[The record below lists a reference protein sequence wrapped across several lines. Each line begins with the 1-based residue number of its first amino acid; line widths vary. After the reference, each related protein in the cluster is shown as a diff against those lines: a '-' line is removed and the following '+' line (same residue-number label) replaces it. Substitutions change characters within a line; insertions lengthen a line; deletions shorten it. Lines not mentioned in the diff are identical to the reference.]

1 MKKRL
6 IVVPLAALMLM
17 VILQMTPQIPQIRAQ
32 DEGEDSE
39 CATVPADDELAEGW
53 LIETCSNGET
63 AYISPS
69 GERCY
74 ANQGAVDTTAC
85 GDEVNNPD
93 RILVD

>member
-1 MKKRL
+1 MYMMKLL
-6 IVVPLAALMLM
+6 IMPLAALMLM
-17 VILQMTPQIPQIRAQ
+17 MTAVGQVKAQ
-32 DEGEDSE
+32 DEGENSE
-39 CATVPADDELAEGW
+39 CNTVQADDELAEGW

-85 GDEVNNPD
+85 GDEVNNPN
-93 RILVD
+93 RIQVD

>member
-1 MKKRL
+1 MFYIISL
-6 IVVPLAALMLM
+6 GVLM
-17 VILQMTPQIPQIRAQ
+17 VAIQVQQMPQIQAQ

-39 CATVPADDELAEGW
+39 CTTVQADDELAEGW

-85 GDEVNNPD
+85 GDEVSNPD